1 MLTSGVAF
9 PPASC
14 SSARTASGKAAGA
27 AKLDGSVHDVWR
39 TREPSWVTRKT
50 MTAAAATH
58 PSETRGRGCAM
69 GRGSGPA
76 LVNSC
81 KTADARRRRR
91 RSEEHTSELQSRL
104 HLVCRLLLEKK

>member
-1 MLTSGVAF
+1 MPTSGVAF

-27 AKLDGSVHDVWR
+27 AKSDGSVHDVWR

-58 PSETRGRGCAM
+58 PSETR
-69 GRGSGPA
+69 
-76 LVNSC
+76 V
-81 KTADARRRRR
+81 
-91 RSEEHTSELQSRL
+91 RSEEHTSELQSPCN
-104 HLVCRLLLEKK
+104 LVCRLLLEKKKKKIEYKAKHNDYIYTWITAL